1 MIEPL
6 EIDTTTRPTTLV
18 TVTYADRVGYLRE
31 LLRRAFES
39 EGVNQAIV
47 VSNASTS
54 DLSIIENEWGDK
66 LRVVRLSS
74 NSGSANGYSV
84 GIKAALADNAEF
96 IWLMDDDNAPRK
108 GALKKLHS
116 QLQITTRDYGTE
128 RSAALGFRPSHQ
140 ADIAQG
146 MNPERA
152 YPLRSSFFGFHYRQL
167 FFKIKRRIGPK
178 TPPGAAPS
186 AVHIPYAPYG
196 GLMASRKLF
205 EAIGLPNVDF
215 VLYADDTEYTR
226 RITARGGAICLVTDA
241 ELEDLEESWN
251 LKESYS
257 NTFLGWLRGGSD
269 FRAFYAARNQAYFDS
284 KIWISSWIE
293 YNINQCIYLGLLTFF
308 AIKTQRFPRYRL
320 LLRAVRDGRNSRLG
334 ISKSFPL

>member
-6 EIDTTTRPTTLV
+6 KIDTTMRSTTLV
-18 TVTYADRVGYLRE
+18 TVTYADRIGYLRE
-31 LLRRAFES
+31 LLRRAFEI
-39 EGVNQAIV
+39 EGVNRAIV

-54 DLSIIENEWGDK
+54 DLNVIENEWGSK

-84 GIKAALADNAEF
+84 GIEAALADNAEF
-96 IWLMDDDNAPRK
+96 IWLMDDDNAPRQ
-108 GALKKLHS
+108 GALGRLHS
-116 QLQITTRDYGTE
+116 QLEITARAYGAE

-146 MNPERA
+146 VNPERA

-178 TPPGAAPS
+178 GPLGAAPS
-186 AVHIPYAPYG
+186 SVQIPYAPYG

-205 EAIGLPNVDF
+205 ETIGLPNADF

-226 RITARGGAICLVTDA
+226 RITSRGGAICLATDA

-251 LKESYS
+251 LKESYP
-257 NTFLGWLRGGSD
+257 NTFLGWLKGGSD
-269 FRAFYAARNQAYFDS
+269 FRAFYAARNQTYFDR
-284 KIWISSWIE
+284 KIWMSSRIE
-293 YNINQCIYLGLLTFF
+293 YKLNQCIYLGLLTFF
-308 AIKTQRFPRYRL
+308 AIKTQSFPRYRL
-320 LLRAVRDGRNSRLG
+320 LLRAIRDGKNSRLG

>member
-1 MIEPL
+1 M
-6 EIDTTTRPTTLV
+6 RSTTLV

-31 LLRRAFES
+31 LLRRAFEL
-39 EGVNQAIV
+39 EGVNRAIV

-54 DLSIIENEWGDK
+54 NLKIIENEWGDR

-84 GIKAALADNAEF
+84 GIETALADNAEF
-96 IWLMDDDNAPRK
+96 IWLMDDDNAPRQ
-108 GALKKLHS
+108 GALRRLHS
-116 QLQITTRDYGTE
+116 QLEITARAYGAE

-146 MNPERA
+146 VNPERA

-167 FFKIKRRIGPK
+167 FFKIKRRIGSK
-178 TPPGAAPS
+178 ALLGAAPS
-186 AVHIPYAPYG
+186 SVQVPYAPYG
-196 GLMASRKLF
+196 GLIASRKLF

-226 RITARGGAICLVTDA
+226 RITSRGGAICLATDA

-251 LKESYS
+251 LKESYP
-257 NTFLGWLRGGSD
+257 NTFLGWLKGGSD
-269 FRAFYAARNQAYFDS
+269 FRAFYAARNQTYFDR
-284 KIWISSWIE
+284 KIWMSSRIE
-293 YNINQCIYLGLLTFF
+293 YKLNQCIYLGLLTFF
-308 AIKTQRFPRYRL
+308 AIKTQSFPRYRL
-320 LLRAVRDGRNSRLG
+320 LLRAIRDGKNSRLG

>member
-6 EIDTTTRPTTLV
+6 KIDTTMRSTTLV
-18 TVTYADRVGYLRE
+18 TVTYADRIGYLRE
-31 LLRRAFES
+31 LLRRAFEI
-39 EGVNQAIV
+39 EGVNRAIV

-54 DLSIIENEWGDK
+54 DLNVIENEWGSK

-84 GIKAALADNAEF
+84 GIEAALADNAEF
-96 IWLMDDDNAPRK
+96 IWLMDDDNAPRQ
-108 GALKKLHS
+108 GALGRLHS
-116 QLQITTRDYGTE
+116 QLEITARAYGAE
-128 RSAALGFRPSHQ
+128 KSAALGFRPSHQ

-146 MNPERA
+146 VNPERA

-178 TPPGAAPS
+178 APLGAAPS
-186 AVHIPYAPYG
+186 SVQIPYAPYG

-205 EAIGLPNVDF
+205 EAIGLPNADF

-226 RITARGGAICLVTDA
+226 RITSRGGAICLVTDA

-251 LKESYS
+251 LKESYP
-257 NTFLGWLRGGSD
+257 NTFLGWLKGGSD
-269 FRAFYAARNQAYFDS
+269 FRAFYAARNQTYFDK
-284 KIWISSWIE
+284 KIWMSSRIE
-293 YNINQCIYLGLLTFF
+293 YKLNQCIYLGLLTFF
-308 AIKTQRFPRYRL
+308 AIKTQSFPRYRL
-320 LLRAVRDGRNSRLG
+320 LLRAIRDGENSRLG

>member
-6 EIDTTTRPTTLV
+6 KIDTTMRSTTLV
-18 TVTYADRVGYLRE
+18 TVTYADRIGYLRE
-31 LLRRAFES
+31 LLRRAFEI
-39 EGVNQAIV
+39 EGVNRAIV

-54 DLSIIENEWGDK
+54 DLNVIENEWGSK

-84 GIKAALADNAEF
+84 GIEAALADNAEF
-96 IWLMDDDNAPRK
+96 IWLMDDDNAPRQ
-108 GALKKLHS
+108 GALGRLHS
-116 QLQITTRDYGTE
+116 QLEITARAYGAE
-128 RSAALGFRPSHQ
+128 KSAALGFRPSHQ

-146 MNPERA
+146 VNPERA

-178 TPPGAAPS
+178 APLGAAPS
-186 AVHIPYAPYG
+186 SVQIPYAPYG

-205 EAIGLPNVDF
+205 EAIGLPNADF

-226 RITARGGAICLVTDA
+226 RITSRGGAICLVTDA

-251 LKESYS
+251 LKESYP
-257 NTFLGWLRGGSD
+257 NTFLGWLKGGSD
-269 FRAFYAARNQAYFDS
+269 FRAFYAARNQTYFDK
-284 KIWISSWIE
+284 KIWMSSRIE
-293 YNINQCIYLGLLTFF
+293 YKLNQCIYLGLLTFF
-308 AIKTQRFPRYRL
+308 AIKTHSFPRYRL
-320 LLRAVRDGRNSRLG
+320 LLRAIRDGKNSRLG

>member
-1 MIEPL
+1 F
-6 EIDTTTRPTTLV
+6 EI
-18 TVTYADRVGYLRE
+18 
-31 LLRRAFES
+31 
-39 EGVNQAIV
+39 EGVNRAIV

-54 DLSIIENEWGDK
+54 DLNVIENEWGSK

-84 GIKAALADNAEF
+84 GIEAALADNAEF
-96 IWLMDDDNAPRK
+96 IWLMDDDNAPRQ
-108 GALKKLHS
+108 GALGRLHS
-116 QLQITTRDYGTE
+116 QLEITARAYGAE

-146 MNPERA
+146 VNPEHA

-178 TPPGAAPS
+178 APLGAAPS
-186 AVHIPYAPYG
+186 SVQIPYAPYG

-205 EAIGLPNVDF
+205 EAIGLPNADF

-226 RITARGGAICLVTDA
+226 RITSRGGAICLATDA

-251 LKESYS
+251 LKESYP
-257 NTFLGWLRGGSD
+257 NTFLGWLKGGSD
-269 FRAFYAARNQAYFDS
+269 FRAFYAARNQTYFD
-284 KIWISSWIE
+284 KKNLDELTDRVQIEPVHLPRTVDVLCDQDTELPAISP
-293 YNINQCIYLGLLTFF
+293 
-308 AIKTQRFPRYRL
+308 ATQGNPRWQELSTWNFQELPALNRPKPMQL
-320 LLRAVRDGRNSRLG
+320 
-334 ISKSFPL
+334 

>member
-1 MIEPL
+1 MIESL
-6 EIDTTTRPTTLV
+6 KIDTTMRSTTLV
-18 TVTYADRVGYLRE
+18 TVTYADRIGYLRE
-31 LLRRAFES
+31 LLRRALEI
-39 EGVNQAIV
+39 EGVNRAIV

-54 DLSIIENEWGDK
+54 DLKIIENEWGNK

-84 GIKAALADNAEF
+84 GIEAALADNAEF
-96 IWLMDDDNAPRK
+96 IWLMDDDNAPRQ
-108 GALKKLHS
+108 GALGRLHS
-116 QLQITTRDYGTE
+116 QLEITARAYGAE

-146 MNPERA
+146 VNPERA

-178 TPPGAAPS
+178 GPLGAAPS
-186 AVHIPYAPYG
+186 SVQIPYAPYG

-205 EAIGLPNVDF
+205 ETIGLPNADF

-226 RITARGGAICLVTDA
+226 RITSRGGAICLTTDA

-251 LKESYS
+251 LKESYP
-257 NTFLGWLRGGSD
+257 NTFLGWLKGGSD
-269 FRAFYAARNQAYFDS
+269 FRAFYAARNQTYFDR
-284 KIWISSWIE
+284 KIWMSSRIE
-293 YNINQCIYLGLLTFF
+293 YKLNQCIYLGLLTFF
-308 AIKTQRFPRYRL
+308 AIKTQSFPRYRL
-320 LLRAVRDGRNSRLG
+320 LLRAIRDGKNSRLG